1 MAKPARVLGCCLLL
15 LPLVGSVPKRGEQAR
30 PPAANSATLKVL
42 QKRYSQTVELFRAG
56 RYNEALKRYAEIRA
70 QAGLAGYMDLSAR
83 ALGNQGGCEFA
94 LHRYRQA
101 LELFLQAH
109 QLAQAAGDTSA
120 AAAFDANIGS
130 LYAQMGELDAA
141 VQWLQRGVDRMRGND
156 RAHHLSEA
164 QIEMASLRARQ
175 NRWADAIPL
184 FQAGLAGADRDG
196 NIALLAKGYQRLGEE
211 RLRQGDLESAETA
224 LLEAYRVR
232 KENHLPLE
240 GSYCY
245 LGKLRLEQ
253 KDYVSASAL
262 MDLAAES
269 VGKTPGSLPVWD
281 VYLTRGRIRLA
292 QNRLR
297 EALDDLRIARRFAN
311 AWRWSLPADDTSR
324 IGAESQTLAQVYDAV
339 VESANRLY
347 EETGDRALILESFEA
362 AEENR
367 ANSLRALVQ
376 SSKSAEREL
385 PPDYWEA
392 VARLQRAELLALR
405 DGNRAARGELS
416 AARAWLVRLDAAY
429 VPAAKPLP
437 ADLGPRAMARL
448 DGGTALL
455 AFHLGRSSSWLWAL
469 ERGHIELHRLPS
481 ESAIRQEIEALS
493 DAVLRDSGEIEATGA
508 RLYDTLLGSLPQ
520 AIRRKERWLLA
531 LDTSLFEAPFAV
543 MVDKEGGSA
552 RYLIEKH
559 VLAVVPGV
567 GYWLDVQSGPPA
579 PSGTGFLAVGDPVY
593 NLADSRLPAQ
603 LRGMSAPRL
612 PLPRLVGSGAEIE
625 SCARS
630 WSGPAVLLTGREAS
644 RSRLLAELLKNPSV
658 VHFATHFL
666 KSPGE
671 PPSGLIAL
679 SLTQGGEPE
688 LVSGTDIAHWK
699 TGARLVVLSGCQS
712 AGSAAIA
719 GTGLLG
725 LTRSWLIAGARAV
738 IGSRWATPD
747 EEGTTF
753 ALLYRNLSR
762 QPQTDPASA
771 LREAQL
777 QLLRSGDFRSHPR
790 FWGAYFAMGGA

>member
-1 MAKPARVLGCCLLL
+1 MD
-15 LPLVGSVPKRGEQAR
+15 
-30 PPAANSATLKVL
+30 
-42 QKRYSQTVELFRAG
+42 LFRAG
-56 RYNEALKRYAEIRA
+56 RYNEALQRYAEIRA
-70 QAGLAGYMDLSAR
+70 QAGLSGDMNLSAR

-101 LELFLQAH
+101 LQLFLQAH

-141 VQWLQRGVDRMRGND
+141 VQWLQRGVDRMRGKD
-156 RAHHLSEA
+156 RDHHLSEA
-164 QIEMASLRARQ
+164 RIEMAALRARQ
-175 NRWADAIPL
+175 KRWTDAIPL
-184 FQAGLAGADRDG
+184 FEAGLAGADRDE
-196 NIALLAKGYQRLGEE
+196 NIPLLAKGYQRLGEE
-211 RLRQGDLESAETA
+211 RLRQGDLESAEAA
-224 LLEAYRVR
+224 LLEAYRLR
-232 KENHLPLE
+232 KENRLPLD

-339 VESANRLY
+339 VETANRLY
-347 EETGDRALILESFEA
+347 EQTGDRALILESFEA

-376 SSKSAEREL
+376 SSKSSEREL

-392 VARLQRAELLALR
+392 VARLQRAELLAFR
-405 DGNRAARGELS
+405 DGSRAAGGELS
-416 AARAWLVRLDAAY
+416 AARAQLVRLEAAY

-437 ADLGPRAMARL
+437 ADFGPRAMGSL
-448 DGGTALL
+448 GNGTALL
-455 AFHLGRSSSWLWAL
+455 AFHLGKSSSWLWAVD
-469 ERGHIELHRLPS
+469 RGGIELHRLPAQ
-481 ESAIRQEIEALS
+481 SAIQKQIDRLNDAVRRDSPEIEQAG
-493 DAVLRDSGEIEATGA
+493 V
-508 RLYDTLLGSLPQ
+508 RLYDTLFGRLPQ

-531 LDTSLFEAPFAV
+531 LDTTLFEAPFAV
-543 MVDKEGGSA
+543 LVDNAGGRA
-552 RYLIEKH
+552 RYLAEKH

-567 GYWLDVQSGPPA
+567 GYWLDVQSGPPQ
-579 PSGTGFLAVGDPVY
+579 PPTTGFLAVGDPIY
-593 NLADSRLPAQ
+593 NLADSRLPSE
-603 LRGMSAPRL
+603 LRGRSAPSL
-612 PLPRLVGSGAEIE
+612 PLPRLVGSNTEIE

-630 WSGPAVLLTGREAS
+630 WSGPAVLLKGQEAS
-644 RSRLLAELLKNPSV
+644 RSRILAELLKNPSV

-666 KSPGE
+666 ESPGE
-671 PPSGLIAL
+671 SPSGLIAL

-688 LVSGTDIAHWK
+688 LVSGRDIAHWK

-747 EEGTTF
+747 EDGATF
-753 ALLYRNLSR
+753 SLLYRNLSR
-762 QPQTDPASA
+762 QPQADPASA

-777 QLLRSGDFRSHPR
+777 QLLRSGDYRSRPR
-790 FWGAYFAMGGA
+790 FWGAYFVMGGA